1 MSLIDETYTIEPD
14 VQETEPETY
23 NPDIPEPEPKVYTLT
38 IEGVGESFTVANLSL
53 NGTNYVSET
62 KVDTTAWPPVF
73 ALTATDNDG
82 NVAEH
87 IDHAK
92 LIQQEQYAWDGGKW
106 YLAFA
111 PVSPQEIENARLQSQ
126 LDYLAL
132 MADIDLDA

>member
-1 MSLIDETYTIEPD
+1 MSLIDETYTIEP
-14 VQETEPETY
+14 EPTPEPDTY
-23 NPDIPEPEPKVYTLT
+23 SPDIPEPEPKVYTLT
-38 IEGVGESFTVANLSL
+38 IEGQNSTFEVENLTM

-73 ALTATDNDG
+73 ALTATDEDG

-111 PVSPQEIENARLQSQ
+111 PVSPQEIANAELQSQ
-126 LDYLAL
+126 IEYLA
-132 MADIDLDA
+132 MMSDVNLDE